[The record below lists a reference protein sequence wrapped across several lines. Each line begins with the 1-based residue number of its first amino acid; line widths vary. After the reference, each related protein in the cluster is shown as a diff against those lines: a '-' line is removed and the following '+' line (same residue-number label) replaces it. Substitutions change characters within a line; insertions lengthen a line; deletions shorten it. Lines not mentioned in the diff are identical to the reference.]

1 MARERGLYCPVFLS
15 VCVVFDGG
23 AWAATALGASAGG
36 FTLALFCGEPELD
49 HAGQPTP

>member
-15 VCVVFDGG
+15 VCVVCDGG
-23 AWAATALGASAGG
+23 ACAATAFGASAGA
-36 FTLALFCGEPELD
+36 FTLALFCCAPELD